1 MPDAAQTA
9 GADTFA
15 GLVAAAVFV
24 VESSRRPR
32 EERAAPPD
40 PAALARLRRGQ
51 GGIDDL
57 DAWREAYGWDVR
69 VLLDVLARVLGI
81 LDMLAPGEVRSGVFD
96 SLLADS
102 TPGADAAFPRVLR
115 RSAYLPLVE
124 TPEAERVLAWA
135 RVVGRALALAQPPP
149 LSLRVTG
156 LASDLSMVADDLEEV
171 AKELRTAEAVV
182 LGGQVVQQRRLLA
195 RAVDALDGVATELK
209 EGRLQ

>member
-40 PAALARLRRGQ
+40 PAVLARLRRGQ
-51 GGIDDL
+51 GVIDDL

-69 VLLDVLARVLGI
+69 VLLDVFDRVLGI
-81 LDMLAPGEVRSGVFD
+81 LDMLDSGEAHSGVFD
-96 SLLADS
+96 SFLADS

-115 RSAYLPLVE
+115 RSAYLPLVD

-135 RVVGRALALAQPPP
+135 RVVGRALVLVEPLP

-171 AKELRTAEAVV
+171 AKELRSTDAVV
-182 LGGQVVQQRRLLA
+182 LGGQVVQQRRLLG
-195 RAVDALDGVATELK
+195 RAVDALDAVAGELK
-209 EGRLQ
+209 EGKLR